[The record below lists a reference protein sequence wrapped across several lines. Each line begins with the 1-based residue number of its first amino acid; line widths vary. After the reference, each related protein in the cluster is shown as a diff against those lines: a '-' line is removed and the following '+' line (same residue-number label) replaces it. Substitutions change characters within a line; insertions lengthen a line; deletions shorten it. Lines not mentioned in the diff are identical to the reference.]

1 MWTQPADPFGI
12 LWLSAIVAALPIML
26 FLICLVVFKLTGV
39 VAAIIA
45 VIVEIIIALWAF
57 GMPASAAAGAGLYGL
72 LNALW
77 PITYIIVMAVWLYRL
92 AVASGHFD
100 VVQES
105 ISSISADQ
113 RIQVLLIAF
122 AFGAFLE
129 GAAGFGVPIAICAA
143 LLVQLG
149 FRPVKAAM
157 ICLVANVAAGAYGA
171 IGVPVIVGANVGGVN
186 VMDLSRVCVLL
197 LQPLIDGK
205 ADACFGSRFLG
216 GPHRVLY
223 YWHSVGN
230 TLLTLFSNML
240 TNLNLTDM
248 ETCYKAVRGELARS
262 LNLTSD
268 RFGFEPE
275 ITARLAQRDA
285 RIYEVPISYAGR
297 TYAEG
302 KKINWKDG
310 VAAFW
315 HILKFSL
322 SR

>member
-1 MWTQPADPFGI
+1 MNPTPSSVPTTPTQNLTLAAKPRELTPLDAESWRLSVLIPVYNERNTIETI
-12 LWLSAIVAALPIML
+12 LDRVHGTPLR
-26 FLICLVVFKLTGV
+26 K
-39 VAAIIA
+39 
-45 VIVEIIIALWAF
+45 EIICVDD
-57 GMPASAAAGAGLYGL
+57 GSTDG
-72 LNALW
+72 
-77 PITYIIVMAVWLYRL
+77 TRERL
-92 AVASGHFD
+92 VELH
-100 VVQES
+100 
-105 ISSISADQ
+105 
-113 RIQVLLIAF
+113 
-122 AFGAFLE
+122 
-129 GAAGFGVPIAICAA
+129 AAGFIDRLIFQPQNGGKGKAIRTALAA
-143 LLVQLG
+143 STGEV
-149 FRPVKAAM
+149 
-157 ICLVANVAAGAYGA
+157 
-171 IGVPVIVGANVGGVN
+171 VIVQDA
-186 VMDLSRVCVLL
+186 DLEYDPQDWPAL
-197 LQPLIDGK
+197 LQPIIDGK
-205 ADACFGSRFLG
+205 ADASFGSRFLG

-248 ETCYKAVRGELARS
+248 ETCYKAVRGDLARS
-262 LNLTSD
+262 LALTSD

>member
-1 MWTQPADPFGI
+1 MNLSSSVPTAATTPLTLAATPRALTPLDAGTLRLSVLIPIYNERNTIETI
-12 LWLSAIVAALPIML
+12 LDRVHGTAVRKEV
-26 FLICLVVFKLTGV
+26 ICVDDGSTDGTRERLVEL
-39 VAAIIA
+39 
-45 VIVEIIIALWAF
+45 
-57 GMPASAAAGAGLYGL
+57 
-72 LNALW
+72 
-77 PITYIIVMAVWLYRL
+77 
-92 AVASGHFD
+92 H
-100 VVQES
+100 
-105 ISSISADQ
+105 
-113 RIQVLLIAF
+113 
-122 AFGAFLE
+122 
-129 GAAGFGVPIAICAA
+129 AAGFIDQLIFQPQNGGKGKAIRTALAA
-143 LLVQLG
+143 STG
-149 FRPVKAAM
+149 D
-157 ICLVANVAAGAYGA
+157 I
-171 IGVPVIVGANVGGVN
+171 VIVQDA
-186 VMDLSRVCVLL
+186 DLEYDPQDWPVL

-230 TLLTLFSNML
+230 TMLTLFSNML

-248 ETCYKAVRGELARS
+248 ETCYKAVRGDLART
-262 LNLTSD
+262 LHLTSD

-302 KKINWKDG
+302 KKINWRDG

>member
-1 MWTQPADPFGI
+1 MNLTPSSVPTIATKSLTLAAKPRELSPLNPGAFRVSVLIPIYNERNTIETILDRVHGPA
-12 LWLSAIVAALPIML
+12 VQ
-26 FLICLVVFKLTGV
+26 K
-39 VAAIIA
+39 
-45 VIVEIIIALWAF
+45 EIICVDD
-57 GMPASAAAGAGLYGL
+57 GSTDG
-72 LNALW
+72 
-77 PITYIIVMAVWLYRL
+77 TRERL
-92 AVASGHFD
+92 VELH
-100 VVQES
+100 
-105 ISSISADQ
+105 
-113 RIQVLLIAF
+113 
-122 AFGAFLE
+122 
-129 GAAGFGVPIAICAA
+129 AAGFIDRLIFQPENGGKGKAIRTALAA
-143 LLVQLG
+143 SKG
-149 FRPVKAAM
+149 D
-157 ICLVANVAAGAYGA
+157 I
-171 IGVPVIVGANVGGVN
+171 VIVQDA
-186 VMDLSRVCVLL
+186 DLEYDPQDWPVL

-230 TLLTLFSNML
+230 TMLTLFSNML

-248 ETCYKAVRGELARS
+248 ETCYKAVRGDLARS
-262 LNLTSD
+262 LHLTSD

-302 KKINWKDG
+302 KKINWRDG
-310 VAAFW
+310 IAAFW